1 MQLNNVSLSLVNT
14 ILNINPSN
22 DDSIILVLGALARN
36 SNVTTQKVVVDELL
50 KRLSMAITSK
60 NSTQTRLAPN
70 MLKNLP
76 IIPSQASQ
84 NFYLLFFFNSHSTTK
99 YFLFY
104 CVNDNITL
112 QE

>member
-50 KRLSMAITSK
+50 KRLSIWPP
-60 NSTQTRLAPN
+60 L
-70 MLKNLP
+70 LK
-76 IIPSQASQ
+76 
-84 NFYLLFFFNSHSTTK
+84 TTLK
-99 YFLFY
+99 L
-104 CVNDNITL
+104 
-112 QE
+112 